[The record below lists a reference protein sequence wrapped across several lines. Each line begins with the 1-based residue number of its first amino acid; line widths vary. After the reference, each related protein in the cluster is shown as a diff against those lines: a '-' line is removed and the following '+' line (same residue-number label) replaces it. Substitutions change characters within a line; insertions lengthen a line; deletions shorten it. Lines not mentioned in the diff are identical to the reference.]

1 MADYHLQFSCLFDV
15 GSAENAAAA
24 IAIRGQLGHD
34 LERDEGT
41 AVGFDLAIEAASGP
55 GVLWISSDEYGEPE
69 HVITFVNACAEAFD
83 MQGAWGF
90 TWSLS
95 CSKPRLDAHGGGAQ
109 VIDLG
114 KRESLAWVDCAHW
127 VADQLAAAEPPRQP
141 GAPA

>member
-1 MADYHLQFSCLFDV
+1 MADYYLQFSCLFDV
-15 GSAENAAAA
+15 GSAENATAAM
-24 IAIRGQLGHD
+24 AIRGRLEHD

-41 AVGFDLAIEAASGP
+41 AVGFDLAIEAGSGP
-55 GVLWISSDEYGEPE
+55 GVLWISSDECGKPE
-69 HVITFVNACAEAFD
+69 HVITFVKACAEAFN

-114 KRESLAWVDCAHW
+114 KRESLAWMDCAHW
-127 VADQLAAAEPPRQP
+127 VAGQLAAAESPRQP
-141 GAPA
+141 GAAT